1 MHDPPRIRHHPDQRE
16 DEHLAEVINLRQ
28 FRKRKERAENAQKGT
43 EKARLFGRS
52 KTERQQE
59 DHTAQNAER
68 HLDQHLRER
77 EE

>member
-1 MHDPPRIRHHPDQRE
+1 M
-16 DEHLAEVINLRQ
+16 AEVINLRQ
-28 FRKRKERAENAQKGT
+28 FRKRKEREENAQKGT

-59 DHTAQNAER
+59 EHAAQNAER